1 MWYRIAQNKFNY
13 TITQEGN
20 FLKISLISPLNTNGL
35 PEYPTINIF
44 QSLPGKD
51 SKRPIEN
58 APQNYFETFEK
69 LIPTQIN
76 QIFIT
81 VMNVLAKYP
90 KGVLS
95 NMASK
100 GLNINV
106 GKAIE
111 NRGNFFSFYKS
122 QGPLGIASDPS
133 NIFIN
138 HNAIISSLDHEIGHQ
153 IDESIMDIKNPNQP
167 DKDQYKNMAPTGYA
181 RTNKWE
187 AFAEGYDILAKKGFN
202 YRFPETSEQ
211 NVRQNQLLDIVRK
224 QVEKNPSNFKDFGG
238 DIKFDSLQ
246 QKGQLSENS
255 DKTKNYKSRRL
266 STLVGAFQ
274 NAIDRYSGNKFEYA
288 KSFINDQQKIK
299 DIVGFLN
306 KKEYFFSIEPVT
318 QDEIELA
325 LYRLSLS
332 LDKTKDPSSFNFKD
346 YTFKDRESK
355 NPINQHIDNFYLP
368 KKIKDFIEQ
377 HLDIY
382 ADNLDEII
390 SNYNSVKPYHLF
402 PEEKKVRYFK
412 NKSMPEAVR
421 YFMSANFPNKS
432 DLQNLPQVSLL
443 DEMAPVD
450 QYQYEIGQKIIN
462 AISTKNSKYINNQA
476 NVDRIY
482 QQLIKSIF
490 PPLTFNNPED
500 YFLYDFQIQGTSTP
514 TYQGIHSPN
523 QMSSTSY
530 SLDPNI
536 VKQKINQVIEQDDF
550 TKNLLVN
557 VKQKIA
563 NDLYA
568 RIISLKDKYAN
579 LIQNNPKLK
588 INFQSAVKAIDKL
601 IASSI
606 KTKGQIFMRIFNL
619 NEWSDDQRQKLL
631 GYYKSKQNETIRK

>member
-20 FLKISLISPLNTNGL
+20 FLKISLKSPVNTNGL

-44 QSLPGKD
+44 QSLPGTD
-51 SKRPIEN
+51 SKLQTDNDGIF
-58 APQNYFETFEK
+58 YLKTFK
-69 LIPTQIN
+69 SLIQSEIN
-76 QIFIT
+76 QIFIN
-81 VMNVLAKYP
+81 VMNILAKYP

-95 NMASK
+95 NIAAK
-100 GLNINV
+100 GTNINV
-106 GKAIE
+106 GIE
-111 NRGNFFSFYKS
+111 GRENLNFFGF
-122 QGPLGIASDPS
+122 QFDVPGFRGLAVS
-133 NIFIN
+133 NPNRIFVN
-138 HNAIISSLDHEIGHQ
+138 HDAIMSSLDHEIGHQ
-153 IDESIMDIKNPNQP
+153 VDVSIKDKRNQN
-167 DKDQYKNMAPTGYA
+167 KDQYKNMAPTYYA
-181 RTNKWE
+181 KTNKWE
-187 AFAEGYDILAKKGFN
+187 AFAEGYEILSKKGFD

-224 QVEKNPSNFKDFGG
+224 QIKENPSNFKDFGS

-274 NAIDRYSGNKFEYA
+274 NAIDRYPGNKIEYA

-332 LDKTKDPSSFNFKD
+332 LDKTKDPSSYNYKD
-346 YTFKDRESK
+346 YTFKDS
-355 NPINQHIDNFYLP
+355 
-368 KKIKDFIEQ
+368 EQ

-382 ADNLDEII
+382 PDSRNDFLESKIKD
-390 SNYNSVKPYHLF
+390 KPFHLF
-402 PEEKKVRYFK
+402 PEEKEVRYFK

-432 DLQNLPQVSLL
+432 DLQNLPQASLL

-500 YFLYDFQIQGTSTP
+500 LFLYDFQISETSSP

-523 QMSSTSY
+523 QMASTTY
-530 SLDPNI
+530 TLDPNI

-563 NDLYA
+563 NDLYV
-568 RIISLKDKYAN
+568 RIMSLKDKYAS

-588 INFQSAVKAIDKL
+588 INFQSAIKAIDKL
-601 IASSI
+601 IASNI
-606 KTKGQIFMRIFNL
+606 KTKGQIFMRIYNL
-619 NEWSDDQRQKLL
+619 NEWSNDQRQSLL
-631 GYYKSKQNETIRK
+631 SYYKNKQNQTLKK

>member
-20 FLKISLISPLNTNGL
+20 FLKISLRSPVNTNGL

-44 QSLPGKD
+44 QSLPGTD
-51 SKRPIEN
+51 SKLQTDN
-58 APQNYFETFEK
+58 MGSLYLKTFK
-69 LIPTQIN
+69 SLIQSEIN
-76 QIFIT
+76 QIFIN
-81 VMNVLAKYP
+81 VMNILAKYP

-95 NMASK
+95 NIAAK
-100 GLNINV
+100 GTDINV
-106 GKAIE
+106 GIQGRE
-111 NRGNFFSFYKS
+111 NLNFFGF
-122 QGPLGIASDPS
+122 QFDVPGFRGLAVS
-133 NIFIN
+133 NPNRIFIN
-138 HNAIISSLDHEIGHQ
+138 HDAIMSSLDHEIGHQ
-153 IDESIMDIKNPNQP
+153 VDVSTKEDKRNQ

-181 RTNKWE
+181 SVNKWE

-224 QVEKNPSNFKDFGG
+224 QIKENPSNFKDFGS

-255 DKTKNYKSRRL
+255 GKTKNYKSRRL

-274 NAIDRYSGNKFEYA
+274 NAIDRYPGNKIEYA

-332 LDKTKDPSSFNFKD
+332 LDKTKDPSSYNYKD

-382 ADNLDEII
+382 DRSASEQIRDSFHGGIPFSMLED
-390 SNYNSVKPYHLF
+390 P
-402 PEEKKVRYFK
+402 KVRYFK
-412 NKSMPEAVR
+412 NKYMPEAVR

-432 DLQNLPQVSLL
+432 DLQNLPQASLL

-500 YFLYDFQIQGTSTP
+500 LFLYDFQISETSSP
-514 TYQGIHSPN
+514 TYQGIRSPN
-523 QMSSTSY
+523 QMASTTY
-530 SLDPNI
+530 TLDPNI

-563 NDLYA
+563 NDLYV
-568 RIISLKDKYAN
+568 RIMSLKDKYAS

-588 INFQSAVKAIDKL
+588 INFQSAIKAIDKL
-601 IASSI
+601 IASNI
-606 KTKGQIFMRIFNL
+606 KTKGQIFMRIYNL
-619 NEWSDDQRQKLL
+619 NEWSNDQRQSLL
-631 GYYKSKQNETIRK
+631 SYYKNKRNQTLKK